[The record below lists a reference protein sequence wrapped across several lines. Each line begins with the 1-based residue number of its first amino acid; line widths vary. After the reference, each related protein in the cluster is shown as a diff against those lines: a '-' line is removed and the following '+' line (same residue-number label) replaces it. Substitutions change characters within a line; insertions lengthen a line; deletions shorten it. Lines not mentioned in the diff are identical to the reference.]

1 VVVGA
6 QQTVLVVLEILLAQ
20 AHLKEIMVVMGL
32 VLCDLGV
39 VAGVVLVLLAQLL
52 HQPLV
57 EMVEMERHRL
67 FQVLQ

>member
-20 AHLKEIMVVMGL
+20 AHLKGIMVVMGL
-32 VLCDLGV
+32 VLCDLEVVGV
-39 VAGVVLVLLAQLL
+39 VALVLLAQLL
-52 HQPLV
+52 HQPPV